1 MDHKNSENGS
11 EIKTDLSS
19 NQAEKSAKTIHQ
31 QNLEK
36 DDRNKVSRRH
46 AYSLAAISM
55 VVLLI
60 VVLVLPVVIQE
71 TDEPIQQIED
81 SQSQTDQLT
90 IDREILAQKPIAQA
104 MFSELLIKIDEI
116 KLFGVQFWGGEQW
129 EMVLKLQQEGDTNY
143 QTAQYHLAANNYRDA
158 MQHLVG
164 LEMSIPALLEE
175 SLDRGMEAILSGNK
189 ELAIK
194 NYETALAIDGINQ
207 EAKKGLDRALK
218 LNRVL
223 ELTQL
228 GNDFESKRQWKEAIQ
243 AFEEAL
249 AIDQEWQQAQ
259 SGFDR
264 SKEQFETEEFQ
275 RLLSSG
281 YQAIRESRFELA
293 RSFFNQAADIKR
305 ESPEVQQAFEELDT
319 QERIFN
325 IKSMKYKA
333 LTAEVN
339 EQWENARTL
348 YKSILNLD
356 PNIGEIKESLAR
368 VNQRIEL
375 SNNLTYFIS
384 NKDKL
389 NDDKFF
395 TQAETILI
403 QAKIIINPGPVLK
416 EQISEMAQ
424 ILKIAAIPIE
434 VTIFSDNATEIL
446 IFKIGNL
453 GVFERSVIPLR
464 PGVYI
469 ATGKRN
475 GYRDVQLRF
484 KVSASKKDQSI
495 RVQCKERI

>member
-1 MDHKNSENGS
+1 MDHQDSEQSS

-31 QNLEK
+31 KNLEK
-36 DDRNKVSRRH
+36 DDRNKVSRKL

-60 VVLVLPVVIQE
+60 VVLVLPVLIQE
-71 TDEPIQQIED
+71 TDEEIQQTEGF
-81 SQSQTDQLT
+81 QSQTEQLA

-116 KLFGVQFWGGEQW
+116 KLSGVQFWGGEQW
-129 EMVLKLQQEGDTNY
+129 EMVLRLQQEGDTNY
-143 QTAQYHLAANNYRDA
+143 QTAQYHLAVNNYRDA

-189 ELAIK
+189 ELAIT

-218 LNRVL
+218 LDRVL

-228 GNDFESKRQWKEAIQ
+228 GNDFESKRQWKEAMQ

-275 RLLSSG
+275 RLLSLG
-281 YQAIRESRFELA
+281 YQAIRENRFESA

-389 NDDKFF
+389 SDDKFF
-395 TQAETILI
+395 TQAETILT
-403 QAKIIINPGPVLK
+403 QAQNVLNPGSILK
-416 EQISEMAQ
+416 EQINNMAQ

-434 VTIFSDNATEIL
+434 VTIFSDNATEIS

-453 GVFERSVIPLR
+453 GVFERSVILLR
-464 PGVYI
+464 PGVYR
-469 ATGKRN
+469 AAGKRK
-475 GYRDVQLRF
+475 GYRDVQQDF
-484 KVSASKKDQSI
+484 KVSANKKDQSI
-495 RVQCKERI
+495 RVECKERI

>member
-1 MDHKNSENGS
+1 MDHQDSEHSS

-31 QNLEK
+31 KNLEK
-36 DDRNKVSRRH
+36 DDRNKVSRRL

-60 VVLVLPVVIQE
+60 VVLVLPVLIQE
-71 TDEPIQQIED
+71 TDEEIQQTED
-81 SQSQTDQLT
+81 SQSQTEQLA

-129 EMVLKLQQEGDTNY
+129 EMVLRLQQEGDTNY
-143 QTAQYHLAANNYRDA
+143 QTAQYHLAAKNYRDA

-175 SLDRGMEAILSGNK
+175 SLDTGKEAILSGNK
-189 ELAIK
+189 ELAIN
-194 NYETALAIDGINQ
+194 NYEIALAIDGINQ

-218 LNRVL
+218 LDRVL

-228 GNDFESKRQWKEAIQ
+228 GNDFESKRQWKEAMQ

-249 AIDQEWQQAQ
+249 TIDREWEQAQ

-264 SKEQFETEEFQ
+264 SKEQFGTEEFQ

-281 YQAIRESRFELA
+281 YRAIRESLFESA
-293 RSFFNQAADIKR
+293 RSFINQAADIQR
-305 ESPEVQQAFEELDT
+305 ESLEVQQAFEELDT

-356 PNIGEIKESLAR
+356 PNIGEIKESLTR

-384 NKDKL
+384 SKDKL

-395 TQAETILI
+395 IQAETILT
-403 QAKIIINPGPVLK
+403 QAQNIINPGPILK
-416 EQISEMAQ
+416 EQINDLTQ
-424 ILKIAAIPIE
+424 ILKIASIPIE

-446 IFKIGNL
+446 VFKIGNL
-453 GVFERSVIPLR
+453 GVFERSVIPLK

-484 KVSASKKDQSI
+484 KVSANNKDQSI
-495 RVQCKERI
+495 RVECKERI

>member
-1 MDHKNSENGS
+1 MDHQDSEHSS

-36 DDRNKVSRRH
+36 DYRNKVSRRL

-116 KLFGVQFWGGEQW
+116 KLSGVQFWGGEQW
-129 EMVLKLQQEGDTNY
+129 EMVLRLQQEGDTNY

-175 SLDRGMEAILSGNK
+175 SLDTGKEAILSGNK
-189 ELAIK
+189 ELAIN

-218 LNRVL
+218 LDRVL
-223 ELTQL
+223 ELTQS
-228 GNDFESKRQWKEAIQ
+228 GNDFESKRQWKEAMQ

-249 AIDQEWQQAQ
+249 TIDQEWQQAQ

-281 YQAIRESRFELA
+281 YQAIRESRFESA

-389 NDDKFF
+389 SDDKFF
-395 TQAETILI
+395 TQAETILT
-403 QAKIIINPGPVLK
+403 QAQNVLNPGSILK
-416 EQISEMAQ
+416 EQINNMAQ

-434 VTIFSDNATEIL
+434 VTIFSDNATEIS

-453 GVFERSVIPLR
+453 GVFERSVILLR
-464 PGVYI
+464 PGDYR
-469 ATGKRN
+469 AAGKRK
-475 GYRDVQLRF
+475 GYRDVQQDF
-484 KVSASKKDQSI
+484 KVSANKKDQSI
-495 RVQCKERI
+495 RVECKERI